1 MKCTSTSLV
10 HDDKIIKCSKSK
22 YSSKKR
28 SVKRSTKRSVRSSKK
43 KSVKRSV
50 KHSSVKR
57 TSKKRSVKRSSKK
70 RSVKRSAKRSSKKR
84 SVKRSSKKRSVKR
97 SVKRSSKKRSV
108 KRSSKKRS
116 VKRNGDMTPAEFL
129 EREVKDYLMRI
140 HESLVDRK
148 VMKFASPIPRDPS
161 KMKEWIRDITGTLES
176 TTHGY
181 GIDDMNF
188 MRNVVKRRIKE
199 NKMWKSFITRIIKSS
214 KYKTA
219 PYVLKNLR
227 KHKIL

>member
-70 RSVKRSAKRSSKKR
+70 RSVKRSA
-84 SVKRSSKKRSVKR
+84 
-97 SVKRSSKKRSV
+97 KRSSKKRSV